1 MRSGQEWFGVDIN
14 GDPRLVIGWRPS
26 RRVLTGARIELHQD
40 TFIDLRLV
48 ASAALHRLAASTPV
62 PYTHEA
68 QPEAGEEY
76 LRRALTH
83 LQRSPRSATS
93 EQTEVA
99 DLVQVVGHCDE
110 LDVVS
115 ANALAD
121 GDFAFY
127 AICYPQDDS
136 NETVAFVRALN
147 PTRVLKKAAFV
158 GRFAGSLRRVE
169 TPDLVLDSEIDL
181 VLTGDELAIL
191 RRSAYDRLF
200 ADLDELAAAVPTNI
214 IQLIQ
219 AMPLLPMAD
228 ESLAVLTALGSELSS
243 VARRLELLSG
253 DDGLAEISPASLRAA
268 LEHHGEAS
276 HEWFNGSDELLLDR
290 ARAKNFLD
298 VVEGRWWTSDFQ
310 RERRRA
316 DRFRKR

>member
-1 MRSGQEWFGVDIN
+1 M
-14 GDPRLVIGWRPS
+14 
-26 RRVLTGARIELHQD
+26 
-40 TFIDLRLV
+40 
-48 ASAALHRLAASTPV
+48 
-62 PYTHEA
+62 
-68 QPEAGEEY
+68 
-76 LRRALTH
+76 
-83 LQRSPRSATS
+83 
-93 EQTEVA
+93 
-99 DLVQVVGHCDE
+99 QVVAKCDE
-110 LDVVS
+110 LEVVS

-127 AICYPQDDS
+127 AICYPQENS
-136 NETVAFVRALN
+136 NEVVAFVRALN

-181 VLTGDELAIL
+181 VLTIDELAIL

-214 IQLIQ
+214 VQLTQ
-219 AMPLLPMAD
+219 AMPSLPIAE

-243 VARRLELLSG
+243 VARRLELLSA
-253 DDGLAEISPASLRAA
+253 DDGLAEISPVSLRTA
-268 LEHHGEAS
+268 LARHGES
-276 HEWFNGSDELLLDR
+276 PDEWFNGSDEVLLDR
-290 ARAKNFLD
+290 ERAKNFLD